1 LGLFNRVEMPFVLA
15 CVLGALLMDLARY
28 GQHLAMHRIPLLWRI
43 HRVHHADPDLD
54 VTTSLRFHP
63 IETIIGLLTDA
74 LVIVVFG
81 VPALAEADGQQ
92 YLLPKGA
99 FDATKG
105 AAIRIEVTREKILG
119 TEPWKRPLGRVTD
132 EAPGQPQPLDSDVL
146 PFPSPDDRLEAVGW
160 SDLIEEARSGIVR
173 FEGGELRISPTP
185 AMTLID
191 VDGRLAPFALAKAA
205 ATAAA
210 GSIVRHG
217 IGGSIGID
225 LPTISGREQRQAVAA
240 AVDMAL
246 PQPFE
251 RTAMNGFGF
260 MQIVRPRT
268 RASLFELASDRASF
282 EARALLRNA
291 AIQRTG
297 STQLVA
303 NPSVIAILE
312 RNPAWTES
320 LARQIGGP
328 VTLRSEPSLP
338 IHGAY
343 AQNA

>member
-1 LGLFNRVEMPFVLA
+1 MPEWLIERGIGETRAVRVQRDEIVEARVMPDGVVPAGTVLE
-15 CVLGALLMDLARY
+15 AR
-28 GQHLAMHRIPLLWRI
+28 
-43 HRVHHADPDLD
+43 
-54 VTTSLRFHP
+54 
-63 IETIIGLLTDA
+63 
-74 LVIVVFG
+74 LVEVG
-81 VPALAEADGQQ
+81 VPALADADGQQ